1 MQNNELLMALEHL
14 LEDAIALGIKD
25 SSLSGSAVYAERMIA
40 KYRKKEPIRFIMKR
54 DVNGCAY
61 LARA

>member
-1 MQNNELLMALEHL
+1 MALEHL

-40 KYRKKEPIRFIMKR
+40 KYRKKEPVRFIMKR